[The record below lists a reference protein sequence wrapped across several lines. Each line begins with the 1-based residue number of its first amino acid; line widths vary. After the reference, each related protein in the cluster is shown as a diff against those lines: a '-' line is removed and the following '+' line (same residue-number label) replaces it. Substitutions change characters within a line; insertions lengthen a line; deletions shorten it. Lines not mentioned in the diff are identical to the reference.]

1 MPELYS
7 LRLGR
12 NCFKNTVELNLIGL
26 NELEKVVIGE
36 DCFKHNAN
44 DPGYV
49 YCQESHFRLK
59 NCMRLR
65 ELRIGSGSF
74 SYYKVCEIEN
84 VDHLKVIEMGSVGS
98 VPNCFFSASLELKS
112 DSKRMK

>member
-1 MPELYS
+1 LIGDDTFRFCSHVVLENLPELYS

-36 DCFKHNAN
+36 DCFNHNAN

-49 YCQESHFRLK
+49 YCPDSHFRLK

-74 SYYKVCEIEN
+74 SDYRVCEIEN
-84 VDHLKVIEMGSVGS
+84 VDH
-98 VPNCFFSASLELKS
+98 
-112 DSKRMK
+112 